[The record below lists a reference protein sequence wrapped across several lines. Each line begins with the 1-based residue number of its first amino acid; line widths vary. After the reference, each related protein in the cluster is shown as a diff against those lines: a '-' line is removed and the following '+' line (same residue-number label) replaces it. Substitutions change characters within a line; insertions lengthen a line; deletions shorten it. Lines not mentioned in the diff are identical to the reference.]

1 MELNSPIIYKKLD
14 FQQFDKTGSISNN
27 NSVLFDKFSNNF
39 IQFNDETIKIFNK
52 SATNLKKNLNLKLT
66 K

>member
-1 MELNSPIIYKKLD
+1 MEINSPAVYKKLD
-14 FQQFDKTGSISNN
+14 FQQFDKTGSTTNN
-27 NSVLFDKFSNNF
+27 NSIIFDKFSNNF
-39 IQFNDETIKIFNK
+39 IQFNEDTIKIFNK